1 MKAQESCVFIIFVF
15 GNMESI
21 VQTVSVKI
29 DQDFFRKYKCDIK
42 KQSF

>member
-1 MKAQESCVFIIFVF
+1 MKAQESCVLIFVL
-15 GNMESI
+15 GNMEST

-42 KQSF
+42 KQSL